1 MSESDNAVQRFRA
14 LIDHHDRPPAGMGAE
29 LSALWWTRKGDW
41 HAAHDLISRV
51 HTPLGSWIHAHLHVI
66 EGDLGNAGY
75 WYAKAGR
82 QGPDRPHDLE
92 AEWEQLAAAAGAD
105 RLP

>member
-1 MSESDNAVQRFRA
+1 MSADAVDRFRQQ
-14 LIDHHDRPPAGMGAE
+14 IDNSDEPPGDLSPE
-29 LSALWWTRKGDW
+29 LTALWWTRKGDW
-41 HAAHDLISRV
+41 HAAHDIVSKV

-82 QGPDRPHDLE
+82 RGPDRPHDLE
-92 AEWEQLAAAAGAD
+92 SEWIELARAAGAGA
-105 RLP
+105 LAGA